1 MTLGTFF
8 FYFLNFAIVGSV
20 LIQQK
25 ERQTISFSEQV
36 SRNALEFS
44 TLEKITTFLLGLSFL
59 LLIFKFIADF

>member
-1 MTLGTFF
+1 MILGTFF
-8 FYFLNFAIVGSV
+8 FYLINFAIVGSV

-44 TLEKITTFLLGLSFL
+44 SLEKITIFLLGLSFL
-59 LLIFKFIADF
+59 LLILKLIVDF